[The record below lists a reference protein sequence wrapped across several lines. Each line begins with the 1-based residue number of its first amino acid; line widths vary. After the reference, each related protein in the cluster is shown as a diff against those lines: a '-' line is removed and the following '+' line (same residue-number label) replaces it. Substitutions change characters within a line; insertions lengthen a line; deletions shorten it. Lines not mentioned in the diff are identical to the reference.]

1 MIALAPAALAA
12 PILALPPQ
20 PPAPAYLSTNL
31 EETVFVTLGVLAL
44 AAGLLVVRSR
54 VVVHAALWLVVALGA
69 LAGEYLLLTAE
80 FVAWVQV
87 LIYVGA
93 VVVLMLF
100 AAMLTRAPTGPAE
113 LDSGNRPVAAV
124 AGLATAATL
133 VTLLVAAF
141 KTAYIDLDRAT
152 GTGAGATGAALFR
165 TYVLAF
171 ELVSVLLLAALIGTV
186 ILSRRDVGG

>member
-1 MIALAPAALAA
+1 MTAPALPVPA
-12 PILALPPQ
+12 LALPPQ
-20 PPAPAYLSTNL
+20 LPAPAYLSPNL
-31 EETVFVTLGVLAL
+31 KEAVFVTLGVLVL
-44 AAGLLVVRSR
+44 AAGFLVVRSR

-100 AAMLTRAPTGPAE
+100 AAMLTRAPTGPTE
-113 LDSGNRPVAAV
+113 LDSGNRVLAAV
-124 AGLATAATL
+124 AGLAAAATL
-133 VTLLVAAF
+133 VALLVAAF
-141 KTAYIDLDRAT
+141 RNAYVDLDRTA
-152 GTGAGATGAALFR
+152 GTGAGATGAAMFR
-165 TYVLAF
+165 TYVLPF
-171 ELVSVLLLAALIGTV
+171 EVVSVLLLAALIGTV